1 MVESE
6 WFGFATLWLALDCV
20 QPDSGVLHGEE
31 QGTTFALFGTLRFV
45 SLGVVMSDVT
55 GVGRE
60 AGLGRPRVFAT
71 THWSVV
77 LAAGE
82 GDSVPSQRALQ
93 ELCVAYWYP
102 IYVYVRRK
110 GHGPDDAE
118 DLTQE
123 FFAQLIAKEHLR
135 LADRE
140 KGRFRTFLLAML
152 DQFLANERSRAH
164 RQKRGGQFQFVS
176 LDQQTPEERYAME
189 PIDDSG
195 TPEEI
200 FLRQWAL
207 TLLKNA
213 TDALSRRCGAEGK
226 QELFD
231 VARRL
236 MYRDDVGGAYTGVAE
251 RLGMS
256 EGGVRVAVHRLR
268 QTFGEALR
276 DEIAQ
281 TVHTRGEVEEELRFL
296 MKVLSQ

>member
-1 MVESE
+1 
-6 WFGFATLWLALDCV
+6 
-20 QPDSGVLHGEE
+20 
-31 QGTTFALFGTLRFV
+31 
-45 SLGVVMSDVT
+45 MSDVT
-55 GVGRE
+55 GAGRE
-60 AGLGRPRVFAT
+60 SEVGSPRVFAT

-82 GDSVPSQRALQ
+82 GDSAPSHRALQ
-93 ELCVAYWYP
+93 ALCEAYWYP

-152 DQFLANERSRAH
+152 DHFLANERSRAH

-189 PIDDSG
+189 PVDDSG

-207 TLLKNA
+207 ALLKNA
-213 TDALSRRCGAEGK
+213 TEVLSRKCAAEGK
-226 QELFD
+226 QELFE

-236 MYRDDVGGAYTGVAE
+236 MFREDAGDAYGGVAD

-256 EGGVRVAVHRLR
+256 EGAVRVAVHRLR
-268 QTFGEALR
+268 QNFGEVLR
-276 DEIAQ
+276 EEIAQ